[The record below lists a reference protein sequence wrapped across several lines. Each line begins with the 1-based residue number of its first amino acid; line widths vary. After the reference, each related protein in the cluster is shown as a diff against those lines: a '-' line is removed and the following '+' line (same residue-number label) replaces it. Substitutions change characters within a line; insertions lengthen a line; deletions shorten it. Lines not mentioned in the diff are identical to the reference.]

1 MIVSVPSIR
10 LENSWRNMSCLL
22 TAHANSLHGT
32 IETMSRKLK
41 CSHAKSNAAKRK
53 EDECDSVTIRGSRIV
68 ERKNV
73 VKTPL
78 PIQTRSVRRD
88 RRYHFLNYTRFGC
101 EANR

>member
-1 MIVSVPSIR
+1 
-10 LENSWRNMSCLL
+10 MSCLL

-73 VKTPL
+73 VK
-78 PIQTRSVRRD
+78 IEVFAACA
-88 RRYHFLNYTRFGC
+88 HFRKYL
-101 EANR
+101 EPKV